1 MNRNVILLC
10 VILVCGV
17 ALQFSDPDY
26 GAFKRDYFEAH
37 LLGME
42 HLGQIE
48 VFFDQLTT
56 IPNSASGVIPLT
68 IMGLLDDYAQRYI
81 MNIVVLLATLIVL
94 FKKSRTE
101 NFLLFL
107 TFITLSPTFM
117 SSLKW
122 LLPEVMSICFILLLF
137 SLNNKYNIIKY
148 LMSMF
153 VPLFRQTFIVF
164 LALQVLL
171 EVGKKIKDRFNEK
184 PNEIFALKFE
194 LSEYR
199 EPLIQL
205 AFGAIGLGFLYYF
218 WGGLVPPRLAA
229 VHNTFSV
236 KASLNAFLI
245 FGLYFGLFCVR
256 SFFTHSSQYSGPK
269 LTFCVLGASLFCLA
283 FFNSEALEG
292 GGYVFSR
299 FELMA
304 PILFYVFLFIY
315 VSILLYFLPIP
326 ILITLIYF
334 SFSFITTNHMY
345 IKYVDQYMILL
356 FGYFIVSPQVT
367 VRVFPNATITW
378 MMYSFVAFQSTSL
391 VLAHNY
397 YG

>member
-1 MNRNVILLC
+1 MNRKVILLSL
-10 VILVCGV
+10 ILACGV
-17 ALQFSDPDY
+17 VLQFSDPDY

-48 VFFDQLTT
+48 VFFDQLIT

-68 IMGLLDDYAQRYI
+68 IMGLLDDYAQRYT

-94 FKKSRTE
+94 FKKSKTD

-122 LLPEVMSICFILLLF
+122 VLPEVMSICFMLLLF
-137 SLNNKYNIIKY
+137 SLNNKYNIIRY

-164 LALQVLL
+164 LALQGVL
-171 EVGKKIKDRFNEK
+171 EVGKKIKDRFDERPKEK
-184 PNEIFALKFE
+184 FNLKFE

-199 EPLIQL
+199 ETLIQL

-218 WGGLVPPRLAA
+218 WGGLVPPKLAA

-245 FGLYFGLFCVR
+245 FGLYFGVFCVR
-256 SFFTHSSQYSGPK
+256 SFFTHSSQFSGPK

-283 FFNSEALEG
+283 YFNSEALMG

-299 FELMA
+299 FELMF
-304 PILFYVFLFIY
+304 PVLIY
-315 VSILLYFLPIP
+315 VLLFVYVSMLLYFLPIP
-326 ILITLIYF
+326 ILVTLIVL

-345 IKYVDQYMILL
+345 LKYVDQYMILL
-356 FGYFIVSPQVT
+356 FGYFIVSPQVK
-367 VRVFPNATITW
+367 VRLFSNTMITS
-378 MMYSFVAFQSTSL
+378 MMYSFVAFQSISL